1 MSKPMTKAAM
11 AERIK
16 QLEDLNLSLSKVLN
30 MVDDGQWV
38 VIRET
43 DRKRYIAVIDALVS
57 AGDGL
62 DDYAARLDGTTNG
75 MLDCRQ
81 RWHDVKA
88 SERL

>member
-11 AERIK
+11 AQRIK
-16 QLEDLNLSLSKVLN
+16 ELEDLNLSLAKVLN

-38 VIRET
+38 VISEN
-43 DRKRYIAVIDALVS
+43 DRKRFITTIDALVA

-62 DDYAARLDGTTNG
+62 DEYAARLDGTTNG

-88 SERL
+88 SEKL